1 MQLTTLLLLME
12 DFMLPCLNKKFFGIN
27 CPGCGAQR
35 SLSLLFHGEIAEAF
49 QMYPATF
56 TLIPLLGFLLADNFF
71 NIKYANKIII
81 TLMVSS
87 VVLILGNY
95 ILKLYN

>member
-1 MQLTTLLLLME
+1 MQLATLLFFME
-12 DFMLPCLNKKFFGIN
+12 GYMLPCLNKTFFGIE

-35 SLSLLFHGEIAEAF
+35 SISLLFQGEFVEAF

-56 TLIPLLGFLLADNFF
+56 TIIPLMGFLLADNFF
-71 NIKYANKIII
+71 NIKYGNKIII

-95 ILKLYN
+95 ILKFL

>member
-1 MQLTTLLLLME
+1 MRLAFFVVFLE
-12 DFMLPCLNKKFFGIN
+12 NYMLPCLNKKFFGID

-35 SLSLLFHGEIAEAF
+35 SVSLLFQGEFVEAF

-56 TLIPLLGFLLADNFF
+56 TIIPLLGFLLADNFF
-71 NIKYANKIII
+71 NFKYSNII
-81 TLMVSS
+81 TIALMVSS

-95 ILKLYN
+95 ILKFF

>member
-1 MQLTTLLLLME
+1 MQLATLLFFLE
-12 DFMLPCLNKKFFGIN
+12 GYMLPCLNKKIFGIE

-35 SLSLLFHGEIAEAF
+35 SISLLFQGEFVEAF
-49 QMYPATF
+49 QMFPATF
-56 TLIPLLGFLLADNFF
+56 TIIPLLGFLLADNFL

-81 TLMVSS
+81 TLMVLS

-95 ILKLYN
+95 MIKFYN

>member
-1 MQLTTLLLLME
+1 MQLAALLFFME
-12 DFMLPCLNKKFFGIN
+12 GYMLPCLNKKLFGIE

-35 SLSLLFHGEIAEAF
+35 SISLLFHGEFIEAF
-49 QMYPATF
+49 HMYPATF
-56 TLIPLLGFLLADNFF
+56 TIIPLLGFLLADNFF

-95 ILKLYN
+95 ILKFL

>member
-1 MQLTTLLLLME
+1 MQLATLLFFLE
-12 DFMLPCLNKKFFGIN
+12 GYMLPCLNKKIFGIE

-35 SLSLLFHGEIAEAF
+35 SISLLFQGEFVEAF

-56 TLIPLLGFLLADNFF
+56 TIIPLLGFLLADNFLT
-71 NIKYANKIII
+71 IKYANKIII

-95 ILKLYN
+95 IIKFI

>member
-1 MQLTTLLLLME
+1 MQLSTSIIFLE
-12 DFMLPCLNKKFFGIN
+12 GFMLPCLNKKLFGIA

-35 SLSLLFHGEIAEAF
+35 SISLLFQGEFVEAF

-71 NIKYANKIII
+71 NFKYSNKITI

-87 VVLILGNY
+87 VALILGNY
-95 ILKLYN
+95 ILKFL

>member
-1 MQLTTLLLLME
+1 MQLATLLLLME
-12 DFMLPCLNKKFFGIN
+12 DFMLPCLNKKLFGVD

-35 SLSLLFHGEIAEAF
+35 SISLLFQGEIVEAF
-49 QMYPATF
+49 HMYPATF
-56 TLIPLLGFLLADNFF
+56 TIIPLLGFLLADNFY

-87 VVLILGNY
+87 IVLILGNY
-95 ILKLYN
+95 LLKFL

>member
-1 MQLTTLLLLME
+1 MQLATLLLLME
-12 DFMLPCLNKKFFGIN
+12 DFMLPCLNKKFFGIE

-35 SLSLLFHGEIAEAF
+35 SLSLLFQGEIAEAF
-49 QMYPATF
+49 QMFPATF
-56 TLIPLLGFLLADNFF
+56 TIIPLLGFLLVDNFF

-87 VVLILGNY
+87 VMLILGNY
-95 ILKLYN
+95 ILKFL

>member
-1 MQLTTLLLLME
+1 MRLAFFLVLLE
-12 DFMLPCLNKKFFGIN
+12 DFMLPCLNKKIFGIE

-35 SLSLLFHGEIAEAF
+35 SISLLFHGEFIEAF

-56 TLIPLLGFLLADNFF
+56 TILPLLGFLLVDNFF
-71 NIKYANKIII
+71 KIKYSSKIII
-81 TLMVSS
+81 TLMISS

-95 ILKLYN
+95 LLKFI

>member
-1 MQLTTLLLLME
+1 MQLAALLFLME
-12 DFMLPCLNKKFFGIN
+12 DYMLPCLNKKFFGVV

-35 SLSLLFHGEIAEAF
+35 SFSLLLQGEFVEAF

-56 TLIPLLGFLLADNFF
+56 TIIPLLGFLLADNFF
-71 NIKYANKIII
+71 NIKYANKITIA
-81 TLMVSS
+81 LMVSS

-95 ILKLYN
+95 ILKFI

>member
-1 MQLTTLLLLME
+1 MQLATLLFFME
-12 DFMLPCLNKKFFGIN
+12 GFMLPCLNKQLFGIE

-35 SLSLLFHGEIAEAF
+35 SISLLFQGEVVEAF

-56 TLIPLLGFLLADNFF
+56 TIIPLLGVLLADNFF
-71 NIKYANKIII
+71 NIRYANKIII

-95 ILKLYN
+95 ILKFL

>member
-1 MQLTTLLLLME
+1 MQLTTLLFFME
-12 DFMLPCLNKKFFGIN
+12 GYMLPCLNKKLFGIE

-35 SLSLLFHGEIAEAF
+35 SISLLFHGEFVEAL

-56 TLIPLLGFLLADNFF
+56 TIIPLLGFLLADNFY

-95 ILKLYN
+95 ILKFL

>member
-1 MQLTTLLLLME
+1 MYLATFIFFLE
-12 DFMLPCLNKKFFGIN
+12 SYMLPCLNKKFFGID

-35 SLSLLFHGEIAEAF
+35 AFSLLFQGEFAAAF
-49 QMYPATF
+49 EMYPAIF
-56 TLIPLLGFLLADNFF
+56 TIIPLLGFLLADNFF
-71 NIKYANKIII
+71 TIKYANKIII

-95 ILKLYN
+95 ILKFL

>member
-12 DFMLPCLNKKFFGIN
+12 DFMLPCLNKKFFGIE
-27 CPGCGAQR
+27 CLGCGAQR
-35 SLSLLFHGEIAEAF
+35 SLSLLIQGELVEAF

-56 TLIPLLGFLLADNFF
+56 TIIPLLGILLVDNFF
-71 NIKYANKIII
+71 NIKYTNKIII

-95 ILKLYN
+95 ILKFL